1 MKRINNFTPYLSLFK
16 YMVILR
22 SKKEGILEFK
32 KIKSLK
38 EKESYIQEL
47 KNKKDQVSYIIVKEL
62 KNNKYVKVDVIF

>member
-1 MKRINNFTPYLSLFK
+1 MKKINNFKTYLSAFK

-38 EKESYIQEL
+38 EKEIYILEL
-47 KNKKDQVSYIIVKEL
+47 KMKKDQVSYIIVKEL
-62 KNNKYVKVDVIF
+62 KNGRYIKTNIIL